1 MRIQNNISALNALNN
16 TVKNEGKLTKNIKKL
31 SSGYRIN
38 SAADD
43 AAGLAI
49 SEKMRSQIRGLAKS
63 VQNANDGISATETA
77 EGSLQ
82 EVTNILQRMRELAV
96 QSANSGTYKGK
107 EIANLNSEFTALKE
121 EITRISSAAKYN
133 GTTISGTTFSFMVDP
148 NGVAAN
154 AVKLKVEAFTLGKL
168 GLADSALTVTAGN
181 ATTVIDQ
188 LDTALEAVTTSR
200 AAIGAVTNRL
210 DYTVNN
216 LTTMRENLTQAESR
230 IRDVDMS
237 EEYVDMT
244 KNSVLNQASVAM
256 LAQANSTTQ
265 NVLSLI
271 Q

>member
-1 MRIQNNISALNALNN
+1 MRIQNNVSALNALNN
-16 TVKNEGKLTKNIKKL
+16 TTKNENSLTKNIRKL

-49 SEKMRSQIRGLAKS
+49 SEKMRSQIRGLTKA

-96 QSANSGTYKGK
+96 QASNSGTYEEGQVD
-107 EIANLNSEFTALKE
+107 NLQLEFAQLQE
-121 EITRISSAAKYN
+121 EINRTAKASKYN
-133 GTTISGTTFSFMVDP
+133 GQAISGATFSFQVD
-148 NGVAAN
+148 AN
-154 AVKLKVEAFTLGKL
+154 A
-168 GLADSALTVTAGN
+168 LADTAVVLTVGAFDADTLEVGSLRLSVPQDTTAIL
-181 ATTVIDQ
+181 ASIDAAI
-188 LDTALEAVTTSR
+188 DTVTTSR
-200 AAIGAVTNRL
+200 AKIGAVTNRL
-210 DYTVNN
+210 EYTVNN
-216 LTTMRENLTQAESR
+216 LTTMKENITQAESR

-237 EEYVDMT
+237 AEYVEMT